1 MKVRIGLALV
11 RALSVAA
18 AMLWLSAPAH
28 AAGNWEVGKTLHTA
42 NGCTDCHA
50 RKDGASISDITNAI
64 ATQAPMNALFSASG
78 SQPLSA
84 DNISD
89 ISAYLN
95 HLTFPLAS
103 LDQSSFSFSPLSI
116 DLTATHSF
124 RLTNN
129 GDANLNVSG
138 ASVSSTGYSV
148 NAVNCTSAPVGPGGH
163 CDVVVTFAPLLAAA
177 YNGRT
182 LTINHNTFSGTS
194 TATING
200 TGLVQ
205 FAVSATLLEFT
216 ALTAPTGVLTTTI
229 TDNKGDR
236 IRICRVAAST
246 FSFPSDFSIDAPF
259 ALAGDGCFTSL
270 PTATPPRSMPLNVR
284 FVAGAIGPRNAD
296 LTIQRVD
303 GVGTGVGAITTVQL
317 RGNPGPLA
325 SIDASSLFDAVSDP
339 GVEVDNDNVL
349 DRGVTV
355 FSQGSD
361 PLVFNGTTFTI
372 SGPNASEYSVLPTGC
387 RALGGLAAGV
397 TSPSPSCVLTVRFNP
412 AGLGRR
418 GPATLTIQVAGAPVR
433 TVSLNGLGIFGP
445 RLEVSQIIGPISSGS
460 SLNFGAQTIAGL
472 YPPRILTLRNGG
484 TLGNLEVVVPAS
496 ASTPGFTLTPDAACS
511 SLAPATQCSLAV
523 HFDPTQVQTYS
534 ANLVLQSRPAGSA
547 AAYDAFNLTLIGE
560 GSASALPNLVWTD
573 SSGTVIGTLAFG
585 NANVG
590 SPVNGTV
597 RLRNDGPGGVVL
609 SLVNAVGTGA
619 SSFILDASACANGT
633 TLYENASCAVGVQFA
648 PGSAGVKSALLQAV
662 TAAGSPTVS
671 VLAPQFVISGTGIG
685 GSAPLTL
692 AASTTSLAFSATVG
706 AQSLPLELTVT
717 NTGASGLQVTGYEIS
732 AGYAVTEKSCA
743 KAPFALAPGAQCSL
757 VVTFNPQSEG
767 VVQGVLQVRVDGQ
780 ATTLDVALSGNAA
793 PKADVSGGGCTLAV
807 GDPRSDPTL
816 WLLVL
821 FAAGVLWLRRRRP
834 ARRTP
839 ASIQPK
845 SKSNSEREQ

>member
-1 MKVRIGLALV
+1 MKLRIGRALV
-11 RALSVAA
+11 RALVAA
-18 AMLWLSAPAH
+18 APMLWLATHVH
-28 AAGNWEVGKTLHTA
+28 AANNWEIGKTLHTSS
-42 NGCTDCHA
+42 GCTDCHA
-50 RKDGASISDITNAI
+50 RKDGASITDITNAI
-64 ATQAPMNALFSASG
+64 ATQPLMTARFSAG
-78 SQPLSA
+78 GTQPLSA

-103 LDQSSFSFSPLSI
+103 LDQSSFTFSPISV
-116 DLTATHSF
+116 DLTATRSF
-124 RLTNN
+124 RLTNS

-148 NAVNCTSAPVGPGGH
+148 NAVNCTSAPVAPGGH
-163 CDVVVTFAPLLAAA
+163 CDVVVTFQPLLATT
-177 YNGRT
+177 YDGRT
-182 LTINHNTFSGTS
+182 LTINHNTFAGTS

-200 TGLVQ
+200 TGLIQ

-229 TDNKGDR
+229 TDNKGDG

-259 ALAGDGCFTSL
+259 ALGGDGCFTSG
-270 PTATPPRSMPLNVR
+270 PTGTVPRSMPLNVR
-284 FVAGAIGPRNAD
+284 FVAGGIGPRNAD
-296 LTIQRVD
+296 LTIQRVN
-303 GVGTGVGAITTVQL
+303 GGGTGIGATTTVQL

-361 PLVFNGTTFTI
+361 PLVFTGSTFTI
-372 SGPNASEYSVLPTGC
+372 SGANASEYSVLPTGC

-445 RLEVSQIIGPISSGS
+445 RLEVSQSTGPISSGG

-472 YPPRILTLRNGG
+472 YASRVLTLRNGG

-496 ASTPGFTLTPDAACS
+496 ASTPGFTLTPDAACGN
-511 SLAPATQCSLAV
+511 LAPAAQCSLAV
-523 HFDPTQVQTYS
+523 HFEPTQVQAYT
-534 ANLVLQSRPAGSA
+534 ANLVLQSRPVGSA
-547 AAYDAFNLTLIGE
+547 AAYDAFNLTLSGE

-573 SSGTVIGTLAFG
+573 TSGTVISTLAFG

-590 SPVNGTV
+590 TPANGTV
-597 RLRNDGPGGVVL
+597 RLRNNGPGGVVL

-619 SSFILDASACANGT
+619 SSFVLDTSACANGMS
-633 TLYENASCAVGVQFA
+633 LYENASCAIGVQFA
-648 PGSAGVKSALLQAV
+648 PGSAGVKSAVLQAI
-662 TAAGSPTVS
+662 TAAGSPTVG
-671 VLAPQFVISGTGIG
+671 VLAPQFVISGTGVG

-717 NTGASGLQVTGYEIS
+717 NTGTNALQVSGYEIS

-743 KAPFALAPGAQCSL
+743 KAPFALGPGAQCSL

-767 VVQGVLQVRVDGQ
+767 VVQGVLQVRVEGQ
-780 ATTLDVALSGNAA
+780 STTLDVALSGNAA
-793 PKADVSGGGCTLAV
+793 PKADLSGGGCTLAG

-821 FAAGVLWLRRRRP
+821 AAVAVLWRRSAHRRNG
-834 ARRTP
+834 RNR
-839 ASIQPK
+839 
-845 SKSNSEREQ
+845 